1 MGQAVWPLRKRAATS
16 ASEAADT
23 TVGIMVVTTSMGPL
37 KGAASGGETGSGRH
51 LRVIEIE
58 ILIDM
63 KDRWKE
69 LSVCCWDEI
78 IEAERLDRLPHTGG
92 SVRPPH
98 EVQQSGWPAEKQVC

>member
-23 TVGIMVVTTSMGPL
+23 TVVIMVVTTSMGPW
-37 KGAASGGETGSGRH
+37 KGAASGGTRETGSGRH

-63 KDRWKE
+63 KDRRKE
-69 LSVCCWDEI
+69 LSACC
-78 IEAERLDRLPHTGG
+78 
-92 SVRPPH
+92 
-98 EVQQSGWPAEKQVC
+98 